1 MLAETDFRRFVSEA
15 ASAAFFY
22 LNRLNWTQNVPVRP
36 FGDRPAKIRGKSL
49 AKACRDSLAAKVKG
63 R

>member
-22 LNRLNWTQNVPVRP
+22 LNRLNWTQNVPAPP
-36 FGDRPAKIRGKSL
+36 FGGGAAGNTGKRL